1 MFLTDAEKKTFD
13 SIIDRFNEN
22 GVPCVTFAEAI
33 ERCPRNIAKRL
44 QKIFTISC
52 EARKGEELEGSLSL
66 VQFVDE
72 VTAVARDYE
81 KNYKVIYSPASIL
94 DCCFGIRSE
103 LSKPLIR
110 SLDFFVRS
118 RGGDFV
124 ERTPGAVWEKI
135 PGYDGNILCEDMRTW
150 RTKTPT
156 GWVMTNEEGSLLFVP
171 DPKHEWL
178 PELTKEV
185 KDG

>member
-1 MFLTDAEKKTFD
+1 MFLTKEEKKTFNL
-13 SIIDRFNEN
+13 IIDRFNKD
-22 GVPCVTFAEAI
+22 GVPSLSFAEAI
-33 ERCPRNIAKRL
+33 NTCPRNKAKRL
-44 QKIFTISC
+44 ERIFTISC

-81 KNYKVIYSPASIL
+81 KNNHGFYSPASIL
-94 DCCFGIRSE
+94 DCCFGVRSD

-110 SLDFFVRS
+110 SLDFFVTS
-118 RGGDFV
+118 RGDDYV
-124 ERTPGAVWEKI
+124 EKTPGAVWEKV